1 MSSKLFAAL
10 FASLAI
16 AASAASAQ
24 QPAEEVLL
32 QFKDGAEFAKV
43 SRTGTTCTMLF
54 GNEADKTAV
63 TLLIGQTTITS
74 QLYMMTT
81 ADVGANAE
89 QFDFRRL
96 TPDGIVTDRKAFIK
110 TEKGPGIFEY
120 ASSLNALQID
130 FDDLQKTGGF
140 LLTRPNDESAAV
152 LVKFDGV
159 ARDRTIA
166 AMGECLAS
174 LPSHWSLDG

>member
-1 MSSKLFAAL
+1 MFSKLFAAL

-24 QPAEEVLL
+24 EPAPKVFLE
-32 QFKDGAEFAKV
+32 FRDGAQSATV
-43 SRTGTTCTMLF
+43 RRTSTTCSMLF
-54 GNEADKTAV
+54 VNDADKTAV
-63 TLLIGQTTITS
+63 TLLIGRTSVTS
-74 QLYMMTT
+74 QLYIMAMS
-81 ADVGANAE
+81 DVGADRE
-89 QFDFRRL
+89 EFDFRRL
-96 TPDGIVTDRKAFIK
+96 TTEGIVTDRKAFIK

-120 ASSLNALQID
+120 ASSLNALQLD
-130 FDDLQKTGGF
+130 FDDMQKTGGF

-174 LPSHWSLDG
+174 LPSHWSLDD

>member
-24 QPAEEVLL
+24 QPAREVLL
-32 QFKDGAEFAKV
+32 QFTDGAEFATV
-43 SRTGTTCTMLF
+43 SRTETTCTMLF

-63 TLLIGQTTITS
+63 TLLIGKTTVTS
-74 QLYMMTT
+74 QLYIISL

-96 TPDGIVTDRKAFIK
+96 TPDGIVTERKAFFK
-110 TEKGPGIFEY
+110 TEQGPGIFEY
-120 ASSLNALQID
+120 ASSLEALQLD
-130 FDDLQKTGGF
+130 FDDIQKTGGF
-140 LLTRPNDESAAV
+140 LITKPGDESAAV
-152 LVKFDGV
+152 LVKFNGV

-174 LPSHWSLDG
+174 QPSHWSLDD